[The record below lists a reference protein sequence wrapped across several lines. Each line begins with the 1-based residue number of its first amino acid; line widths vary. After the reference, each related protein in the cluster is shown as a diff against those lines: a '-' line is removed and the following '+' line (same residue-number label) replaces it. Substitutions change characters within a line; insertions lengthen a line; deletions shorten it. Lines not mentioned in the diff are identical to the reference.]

1 MGTRG
6 GWLRCFLCE
15 NGALHAQGHIA
26 TGGIVCRRAG
36 SFLRPDP
43 TFMTYLCWPAH
54 SIVLTFDH
62 TRALYRVLYIL
73 LFSFG
78 WSRAVRPIEPD

>member
-1 MGTRG
+1 MFPLRERG
-6 GWLRCFLCE
+6 APRT
-15 NGALHAQGHIA
+15 GAHCYRWDCLPSRKLVVAP
-26 TGGIVCRRAG
+26 
-36 SFLRPDP
+36 RPDFHDVP
-43 TFMTYLCWPAH
+43 VLARLL
-54 SIVLTFDH
+54 IVLTFDH